1 MQRLLFIYFYRTLLV
16 DGAIK
21 QRQKIGRQFFRGRCK
36 KERSVLELVY
46 GTGRKFFKLF
56 ILV

>member
-21 QRQKIGRQFFRGRCK
+21 QRQKIGRQFF
-36 KERSVLELVY
+36 
-46 GTGRKFFKLF
+46 
-56 ILV
+56 